1 MITKTSTNQA
11 NDSQN
16 RGIGGLPSASAQ
28 TPDTKPV
35 SKIEQAIQSILE
47 QRTYYPL
54 YPGNTNLPI
63 EWEQHSDLTFSSSGL
78 PDIIISPSDM
88 VLKAQVSLLN
98 FIKFFLLE
106 HRWMYLD

>member
-11 NDSQN
+11 NDSQT
-16 RGIGGLPSASAQ
+16 RGIGGLPSASAH
-28 TPDTKPV
+28 TIDNKPV

-54 YPGNTNLPI
+54 YPGNHNLPI
-63 EWEQHSDLTFSSSGL
+63 EWEQHPHLMFDKCGL

-88 VLKAQVSLLN
+88 VLKA
-98 FIKFFLLE
+98 
-106 HRWMYLD
+106 